1 MSKYKTIQKLCKERG
16 TSVAQMERELGFA
29 RGSIAKIDDHQ
40 PSIGRVTKIC
50 DYLMIS
56 PMQLFADEDATEAD
70 HERMKE
76 YVSAINEMYPED
88 TVHTDEQV
96 YEVAAGQGR
105 INDGAERFEPING
118 RIAKV
123 VGDSMLPTLRNGD
136 YVNIVETTD
145 VSPSDYAVVR
155 INGDELTIK
164 HVEITKDG
172 MWVRAENK
180 DVYEDRFYSI
190 SDIVLLPVQVVGKAT
205 QIIQRKL

>member
-1 MSKYKTIQKLCKERG
+1 MLTVSTNIKRLLHRFG
-16 TSVAQMERELGFA
+16 VSNA
-29 RGSIAKIDDHQ
+29 SIAKVIGVDKSTLTRWFSSDSSPRSESVKAIADYFGIPVSLLYESPDEFEKSLDELKGQ
-40 PSIGRVTKIC
+40 PT
-50 DYLMIS
+50 
-56 PMQLFADEDATEAD
+56 
-70 HERMKE
+70 
-76 YVSAINEMYPED
+76 
-88 TVHTDEQV
+88 V

-105 INDGAERFEPING
+105 INDGVERFEPVNG

-136 YVNIVETTD
+136 FVNIVETMD

-180 DVYEDRFYSI
+180 EVFKDKFYSI

>member
-1 MSKYKTIQKLCKERG
+1 MYEKLERLLKDRGISAYKMCKDTGISRSLVSQWKSGAFSPKHDKLKILSEYFDVPMSY
-16 TSVAQMERELGFA
+16 FY
-29 RGSIAKIDDHQ
+29 D
-40 PSIGRVTKIC
+40 
-50 DYLMIS
+50 
-56 PMQLFADEDATEAD
+56 
-70 HERMKE
+70 
-76 YVSAINEMYPED
+76 
-88 TVHTDEQV
+88 DEQV

-164 HVEITKDG
+164 HVEITKEG

>member
-1 MSKYKTIQKLCKERG
+1 MVTVSTNIKHLLHQFG
-16 TSVAQMERELGFA
+16 VSNA
-29 RGSIAKIDDHQ
+29 SIAKIIGVDKSTLTRWFSSDSSPRSESVKAIADYFGIPVSLLYESPDEFEKSLDELKGQ
-40 PSIGRVTKIC
+40 PT
-50 DYLMIS
+50 
-56 PMQLFADEDATEAD
+56 
-70 HERMKE
+70 
-76 YVSAINEMYPED
+76 
-88 TVHTDEQV
+88 V

-105 INDGAERFEPING
+105 INDGAERFEPVNG

-123 VGDSMLPTLRNGD
+123 VGESMLPTLRNGD